1 MNNINNSSHDN
12 SRLMSIKEG
21 KNVNVEWI
29 GVTSVL
35 FGILLVANF
44 SNEILRQAVILPDSI
59 T

>member
-44 SNEILRQAVILPDSI
+44 SNEILR
-59 T
+59 